1 MALAR
6 HPKGLR
12 QENLQARGQ
21 YFLHW
26 RAQALYSASLR
37 SEGQGGVQR
46 KQPFRPLLFSWIGA
60 LRILARFGVN
70 TFGRVGARMARL
82 GLGLAAINDA
92 EAYDARASARTV
104 PVPIPEGDEDR
115 KDNFVTRNGVTFAG
129 SHLIVDLWEAEGL
142 DCKDR
147 IEAALLDAVA
157 AANATL
163 LHIHLHVFESGGGI
177 SGVAVLAE
185 SHISVHTW
193 PEHGYAAFDIFMCGN
208 TEPRKAL
215 SALKN
220 ALNPKRV
227 VLAEHKRG
235 VL

>member
-1 MALAR
+1 MPR
-6 HPKGLR
+6 
-12 QENLQARGQ
+12 ENT
-21 YFLHW
+21 
-26 RAQALYSASLR
+26 
-37 SEGQGGVQR
+37 
-46 KQPFRPLLFSWIGA
+46 FRPLLFSWVGA
-60 LRILARFGVN
+60 SEDLVRFGVN

-82 GLGLAAINDA
+82 ELGVAAINGA

-104 PVPIPEGDEDR
+104 PVPIPEGEKDR
-115 KDNFVTRNGVTFAG
+115 KDHFATRNGVTFAG

-147 IEAALLDAVA
+147 VETALLDAVEA
-157 AANATL
+157 AGATL
-163 LHIHLHVFESGGGI
+163 LHIHLHVFGPSGGI

-215 SALKN
+215 SVLKT
-220 ALNPKRV
+220 AFDPKRI
-227 VLAEHKRG
+227 VLGEHKRG